1 MNPAGNLAIASA
13 QRFIERNLGE
23 NLNGHFIAE
32 QVFSSYYHFQ
42 HRFKDFTGEP
52 VWQYIKRLRLEKAC
66 FLLIY
71 TSLPVSEIAFLI
83 GFETNAAFSKA
94 FRARKNLSPQK
105 FRDKFQSRQY
115 TNNFPQLDWN
125 AIRQIRYPSQKI
137 FSFRSEGIQLFPQGY
152 FKWLQFME
160 GDKKNEITLIGRSP
174 DQPGITSSSKLRW
187 DTAIP
192 ARHLPEHICLQSKD
206 LFFEDYLSAGN
217 YLILPFIGFGTP
229 LTQDLPGILSILHQQ
244 GLQWNPSGHF
254 FQVLKKHLHQNQ
266 CITDLYIP
274 IV

>member
-1 MNPAGNLAIASA
+1 MGSTGNSIASA

-23 NLNGHFIAE
+23 DLNGRTIAE
-32 QVFSSYYHFQ
+32 EVFSSYYHFQ
-42 HRFKDFTGEP
+42 HKFKDFTGEP

-71 TSLPVSEIAFLI
+71 TDLPVSEIAILI
-83 GFETNAAFSKA
+83 GFETTAAFSKA
-94 FRARKNLSPQK
+94 FSRRKNLSPQK
-105 FRDKFQSRQY
+105 YRIKFQSRRF
-115 TNNFPQLDWN
+115 TNNILQLDWN

-137 FSFRSEGIQLFPQGY
+137 LSFRSEGIQQFPQGY
-152 FKWLQFME
+152 FKWLQFKE

-174 DQPGITSSSKLRW
+174 DQPGITSSTKLRW
-187 DTAIP
+187 DTAI
-192 ARHLPEHICLQSKD
+192 AANHLPENIWIENKD

-217 YLILPFIGFGTP
+217 YLVLPFTGFGTP
-229 LTQDLPGILSILHQQ
+229 LTQDLPGILSLLHQQ

-254 FQVLKKHLHQNQ
+254 FQVLKKHLQQNQ